1 MGRVHQLITTHGFE
15 EAKARA
21 VAKLDRQCIE
31 AAFAVMTDEEQRI
44 GVMHAGFSMTA
55 LPHKDIE
62 EAVWTRRG
70 GSVRLRIDSGTDEVW
85 ATGRYPVWLYR
96 PDDLALPTN
105 GGCENPLAGNRAWA
119 VNEPVAFQHEH

>member
-70 GSVRLRIDSGTDEVW
+70 GSV
-85 ATGRYPVWLYR
+85 
-96 PDDLALPTN
+96 
-105 GGCENPLAGNRAWA
+105 GCESTAAPMKQGYRSVSRSALLPG
-119 VNEPVAFQHEH
+119 

>member
-21 VAKLDRQCIE
+21 LAKLDRQCIE

-70 GSVRLRIDSGTDEVW
+70 GSVRGRCPCPPRR
-85 ATGRYPVWLYR
+85 TGFLGR
-96 PDDLALPTN
+96 T
-105 GGCENPLAGNRAWA
+105 AGAGS
-119 VNEPVAFQHEH
+119 VAAA

>member
-1 MGRVHQLITTHGFE
+1 MGQVHQLITTHGFE

-31 AAFAVMTDEEQRI
+31 TAFAVMTDEEQRI

-55 LPHKDIE
+55 LPHKDIA

-70 GSVRLRIDSGTDEVW
+70 GSVRLRIDSGTDE
-85 ATGRYPVWLYR
+85 GGLPVGIPFGSIARMILLYLQTR
-96 PDDLALPTN
+96 N
-105 GGCENPLAGNRAWA
+105 S
-119 VNEPVAFQHEH
+119 